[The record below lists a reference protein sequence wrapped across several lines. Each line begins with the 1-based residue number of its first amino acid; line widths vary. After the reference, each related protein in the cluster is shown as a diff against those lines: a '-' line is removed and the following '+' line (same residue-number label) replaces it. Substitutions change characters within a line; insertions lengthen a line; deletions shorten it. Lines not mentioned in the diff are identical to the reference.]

1 MNAMLKPVQGPITKV
16 AEHPMP
22 AVIAKLMALHAE
34 AEDTARLVTLLQR
47 TLYCAIAL
55 AVMAASAIAAFHH
68 FRSATFSW
76 VVLMLVA
83 IGAVGRCYAMAY
95 HAPFERSVLQSFEK
109 DLGKV
114 LLMSGTAWGMGA
126 FLVVPAHAVASVVA
140 LFAIVPCLAQAL
152 LLRTRLPVLLFVA
165 PVALLG
171 SLACLIL
178 SGSAAGAVLTL
189 LGCSAAA
196 ATTILTDR
204 TGGEIN
210 FPLAGLTLTSR
221 VFSAVTQR

>member
-1 MNAMLKPVQGPITKV
+1 MNAMLKQVPVAKV

-22 AVIAKLMALHAE
+22 AVIAKLMALHDE

-47 TLYCAIAL
+47 TLYSVIAIAL
-55 AVMAASAIAAFHH
+55 MTAGALATFHH
-68 FRSATFSW
+68 FGPATFSW
-76 VVLMLVA
+76 IVLMLVA
-83 IGAVGRCYAMAY
+83 IGAVTRCYAMAY
-95 HAPFERSVLQSFEK
+95 NGPFERSVLQSFEN

-114 LLMSGTAWGMGA
+114 LLISGIAWGMGA
-126 FLVVPAHAVASVVA
+126 FLMLPAHMQPA
-140 LFAIVPCLAQAL
+140 AITVFSIGPCLAIAAL
-152 LLRTRLPVLLFVA
+152 LRARSSVLLFVA
-165 PVALLG
+165 PVTLLG

-178 SGSAAGAVLTL
+178 SGSAAAAILTL

-210 FPLAGLTLTSR
+210 FPLAGLSLTSR
-221 VFSAVTQR
+221 VFSVVTQR

>member
-1 MNAMLKPVQGPITKV
+1 MLRQVQGPIAKL

-22 AVIAKLMALHAE
+22 AVIAKLMALHDE

-47 TLYCAIAL
+47 TLYGAIAL
-55 AVMAASAIAAFHH
+55 ALMAAVTLATFHH
-68 FRSATFSW
+68 FGSTTFSW
-76 VVLMLVA
+76 VILMLVA
-83 IGAVGRCYAMAY
+83 TGAVSRCYAMAY
-95 HAPFERSVLQSFEK
+95 NAPFERPALQSFEN

-114 LLMSGTAWGMGA
+114 LLMSGVAWGMGA
-126 FLVVPAHAVASVVA
+126 FLVLPHALTGVVA
-140 LFAIVPCLAQAL
+140 LSAIVPSLVLAV
-152 LLRTRLPVLLFVA
+152 LLRARLPVLLFVA
-165 PVALLG
+165 PVALMG
-171 SLACLIL
+171 SLSCLIL
-178 SGSAAGAVLTL
+178 SGSASGAAMTL

-210 FPLAGLTLTSR
+210 FPLAGLSLTSR

>member
-1 MNAMLKPVQGPITKV
+1 MNAMLKPVPGSIAKV

-22 AVIAKLMALHAE
+22 AVIAKLMSLHAE
-34 AEDTARLVTLLQR
+34 AEDTARLVSLLQR
-47 TLYCAIAL
+47 TLYAAIAL
-55 AVMAASAIAAFHH
+55 LLMGAAAAGVFHH
-68 FRSATFSW
+68 FGSATFSW
-76 VVLMLVA
+76 AVLMLVA
-83 IGAVGRCYAMAY
+83 IGGVSRCYAMAY
-95 HAPFERSVLQSFEK
+95 NASFELPALQAFES

-114 LLMSGTAWGMGA
+114 LLMSGVAWGMGT
-126 FLVVPAHAVASVVA
+126 FLVVPAHALTGVVA
-140 LFAIVPCLAQAL
+140 LFAIVPCLVLAV

-171 SLACLIL
+171 SLVCLIL
-178 SGSAAGAVLTL
+178 SGSAAGAVMTL

-204 TGGEIN
+204 ASGEIN
-210 FPLAGLTLTSR
+210 FPLAGLSLTSR